1 MYLFI
6 CYENASIFRIKKGE
20 RNGFLCDVRIF
31 IDKAKKKH
39 YNNKEASIK
48 EQRSM
53 NGRIYLDHAA
63 TTPLDEQVLKE
74 MLPYLTG
81 TFGNADSPHAEGRK
95 AMAAIDD
102 ARDRIAEL
110 LHARKNEIYFTSGGT
125 ESDNFAILGA
135 ARAKRKAGKNKV
147 ILSSIEHHAALFA
160 GETLKKDGFEVVYLP
175 VNAGGRVETN
185 ALKTVLDDTVA
196 LVGIMAANN
205 ETGVK
210 QPIQELACFAHEQGA
225 VFFSDAVQLA
235 PYEEID
241 VTALGVDM
249 LSMSSHKFYGP
260 KGCGVLYIKN
270 GVKVEKLVGGGEQ
283 ERGMR
288 GGTLNVPSV
297 VGLAAAYE
305 KTVKEMERS
314 NQKIRALS
322 QLFMQEI
329 SCLKGVTRNGSGDML
344 PAVLNLRF
352 EGVENTAFL
361 YSMDL
366 KGVAL
371 AAGSAC
377 ASASVKPSH
386 VLTAM
391 GLTAEQAKEC
401 VRLSFGKDNTEEE
414 IRQGARLTLETV
426 GRLQNLH

>member
-1 MYLFI
+1 EEL
-6 CYENASIFRIKKGE
+6 ARIGRE
-20 RNGFLCDVRIF
+20 
-31 IDKAKKKH
+31 
-39 YNNKEASIK
+39 EA
-48 EQRSM
+48 R
-53 NGRIYLDHAA
+53 
-63 TTPLDEQVLKE
+63 
-74 MLPYLTG
+74 
-81 TFGNADSPHAEGRK
+81 TFGEKIYKKSRVGGVRAE
-95 AMAAIDD
+95 A
-102 ARDRIAEL
+102 
-110 LHARKNEIYFTSGGT
+110 
-125 ESDNFAILGA
+125 
-135 ARAKRKAGKNKV
+135 
-147 ILSSIEHHAALFA
+147 
-160 GETLKKDGFEVVYLP
+160 
-175 VNAGGRVETN
+175 AGGFVSVREAGLPRLRATLDAGLSLN
-185 ALKTVLDDTVA
+185 DAGLCALVA
-196 LVGIMAANN
+196 LMAANN
-205 ETGVK
+205 ETGVL
-210 QPIQELACFAHEQGA
+210 QPVKEAARIAKEKGA
-225 VFFSDAVQLA
+225 LFFTDAVQAA
-235 PYEEID
+235 PYMPID
-241 VTALGVDM
+241 VKDWGVDM
-249 LSMSSHKFYGP
+249 LSFSGHKFYGP
-260 KGCGVLYIKN
+260 KGCGVLYIRS

-283 ERGMR
+283 ERGLR